1 MATTFTIILNKLAS
15 SQEVRMSDGHIM
27 NKNNCTNQDY
37 ERKDILMDILMI
49 ASFELYLFQ
58 FNGNAILIRPKMKD
72 YVNSNT

>member
-1 MATTFTIILNKLAS
+1 
-15 SQEVRMSDGHIM
+15 MSDGHTM
-27 NKNNCTNQDY
+27 NENNCTNQNY
-37 ERKDILMDILMI
+37 GRKDILMDILMF